1 MEKGKCVSR
10 GKTADP
16 VQLLLSVSL
25 NGGGCTGKML
35 YLVMGLLASARGALS
50 VPNPNVRS
58 QLRFQPPQP
67 EPRRSPSLAAPGRRG
82 PANEAAGC
90 SHQPHPSPGRNP
102 HPQPFS
108 WVQRALILPFVD
120 LFWVCA
126 SSGSTNSGWAKPACR
141 NTLGQPKL
149 AAPSLRRSAL
159 PQTFQGR
166 LCSDCRVLSVATRF
180 MGHQGDPLFFLPAPS
195 QRTLFCFSS

>member
-50 VPNPNVRS
+50 VPNPNARS
-58 QLRFQPPQP
+58 QLHFQPLQP
-67 EPRRSPSLAAPGRRG
+67 EPRRSASLAAPGRRG

-90 SHQPHPSPGRNP
+90 SHEPHPSPGRNP

-108 WVQRALILPFVD
+108 WLQWALILPFVD

-126 SSGSTNSGWAKPACR
+126 PSGSTNLGWAKPACR
-141 NTLGQPKL
+141 STPGQPKL
-149 AAPSLRRSAL
+149 AAPSLRWSAL

-166 LCSDCRVLSVATRF
+166 LCSDCCVLSVATRF
-180 MGHQGDPLFFLPAPS
+180 MGHQGDPLFSSLPPP
-195 QRTLFCFSS
+195 QRMLFCFSS